1 MLYRV
6 IVDEVED
13 ELKYFIVKVDVIS
26 EINVDLIVGF
36 INFIGYFI
44 FVIYINFNKGFVLL
58 KIFKFIVCI

>member
-36 INFIGYFI
+36 ID
-44 FVIYINFNKGFVLL
+44 L
-58 KIFKFIVCI
+58 